1 MGGFGEICPYL
12 PIFQPGFACYTDL
25 GLIGPFYT
33 SHMAIRTDTRSHILT
48 SSQVAGLLGVSK
60 KTLDRMIKDGR
71 IPEPNRKAG
80 NNWRYWTLQDLDEIR
95 TSLRGS
101 DA

>member
-1 MGGFGEICPYL
+1 
-12 PIFQPGFACYTDL
+12 
-25 GLIGPFYT
+25 
-33 SHMAIRTDTRSHILT
+33 MAIRTDTRSHILT
-48 SSQVAGLLGVSK
+48 SSQVASLLGVSK

-95 TSLRGS
+95 RSLQEPR
-101 DA
+101 